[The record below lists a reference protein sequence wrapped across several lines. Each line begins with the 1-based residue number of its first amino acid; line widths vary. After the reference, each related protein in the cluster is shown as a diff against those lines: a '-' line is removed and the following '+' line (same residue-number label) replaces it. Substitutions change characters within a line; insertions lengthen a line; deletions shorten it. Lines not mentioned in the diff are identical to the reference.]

1 MADGRDDDS
10 FKAQGNRPAIGLWR
24 WDADGV
30 GAAGTDGTAGGGTAA
45 LAQADLDGGEVVVAA
60 GEGEAGTGDGGVGG
74 GDEVENLAGGHGD
87 LVIELR

>member
-1 MADGRDDDS
+1 VMV
-10 FKAQGNRPAIGLWR
+10 LWR

-45 LAQADLDGGEVVVAA
+45 LVQADLDGGEVVVAA
-60 GEGEAGTGDGGVGG
+60 GEGKAGAGHGWIRGGE
-74 GDEVENLAGGHGD
+74 EVENLVRGHGD